1 MRKLIIFAILL
12 SFIVFPVSAMEY
24 TAPEAPES
32 AQPYMPPEQE
42 TFAQGL
48 LFIIKTALSKI
59 NPELISASKICFTVT
74 VAVLAMSV
82 LQSLTE
88 IAVNTVR
95 LTGAVVIGI
104 LLLESTNT
112 FIQLGSD
119 TITELSEYGKLLL
132 PIMTSALAAQG
143 GITTSAA
150 LYTGTVFF
158 IALLTSVITKLIIPG
173 LYIYLCLCI
182 ANSAIEQDILAKAK
196 GFVKWG
202 MTWVLKIIL
211 YIFTGYIS
219 ITGVISG
226 AVDASALKAA
236 KLTLSGVVPVVGG
249 ILSDATETIL
259 VSAGIMKSSA
269 GVYGI
274 FAVLAVCISPF
285 LQIGIQYILLKASGA
300 VCNIFGCKPVVKLI
314 EEFGTGMGFVL
325 AATGS
330 ICIMLLISL
339 VCFLR
344 GIGI

>member
-74 VAVLAMSV
+74 VAVLVMSV

-104 LLLESTNT
+104 LLLESANT

-119 TITELSEYGKLLL
+119 TITELSDYGKLLL

-300 VCNIFGCKPVVKLI
+300 VCNMFGCKPVVKLI

-330 ICIMLLISL
+330 VCIMLLISL